1 MLLVTCYI
9 LSVAQYRLLIIHTA
23 RFGEELS
30 RSNLSFSKVLYKMA
44 GLPPQSPMYS
54 EVSESALSGEDTS
67 QFLVAKKVLCGI
79 TVTTILKGIK
89 AFVI

>member
-1 MLLVTCYI
+1 ML
-9 LSVAQYRLLIIHTA
+9 YRAAGLCGATSPNRQPSLCDHRIH
-23 RFGEELS
+23 
-30 RSNLSFSKVLYKMA
+30 LSFSKVLYKMA

-79 TVTTILKGIK
+79 TVTTILNGIK

>member
-1 MLLVTCYI
+1 
-9 LSVAQYRLLIIHTA
+9 
-23 RFGEELS
+23 
-30 RSNLSFSKVLYKMA
+30 MA

-89 AFVI
+89 SFVIYRRLQVIMFVKKQFRVNSRLSPD